1 MGQRYR
7 DLFQPTSPQHPAH
20 GTACRFR
27 TVYLGQCRCD
37 PWVTYQVLH
46 VLLVVTTESL
56 PVTKKVCCMFCRPNI
71 QPRLT
76 HSMVLVTMA
85 RSTVKKPPPYR
96 WMQGCLIGRSKCTY
110 GGTLPLS
117 PWKVN
122 PLCQPQ
128 PRDPARHQG
137 LSWTCFPAPPGQ
149 PYHLS
154 IFQFLTS
161 CIPPRQAWSNLAYS
175 FDLSLQVTTYS
186 LFYCKSLNHSIKHA
200 QTKGKHSKC

>member
-7 DLFQPTSPQHPAH
+7 ELFQPTSPQHPVH

-96 WMQGCLIGRSKCTY
+96 WMQGCLMGRSRCTY
-110 GGTLPLS
+110 GGTLALS

-137 LSWTCFPAPPGQ
+137 LELNLLPSPSKTALSSEHFPVPHLLHPSQTSMKQLDLFIRFVPSGD
-149 PYHLS
+149 HLLS
-154 IFQFLTS
+154 IL
-161 CIPPRQAWSNLAYS
+161 
-175 FDLSLQVTTYS
+175 LQE
-186 LFYCKSLNHSIKHA
+186 LESIKHA
-200 QTKGKHSKC
+200 QSKGKHSKC